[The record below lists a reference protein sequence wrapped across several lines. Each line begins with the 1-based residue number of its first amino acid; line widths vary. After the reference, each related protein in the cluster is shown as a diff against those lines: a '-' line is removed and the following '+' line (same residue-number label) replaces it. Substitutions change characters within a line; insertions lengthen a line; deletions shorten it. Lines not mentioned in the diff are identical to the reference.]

1 MVTTTGP
8 SAARHFSG
16 HVEAKQRH
24 QQSFMAT
31 NYCTYENNIKKI
43 DHKYLLFE
51 QSSIAGRCEVDLDL
65 MASIIGRSN
74 DRRLTYFAGASNY
87 E

>member
-1 MVTTTGP
+1 MVTTTRP
-8 SAARHFSG
+8 SAARNFSG

-24 QQSFMAT
+24 QQGFMAT

-65 MASIIGRSN
+65 MASIIRSN
-74 DRRLTYFAGASNY
+74 DRRLTYFADASNY